1 MGNSYR
7 LKLVKIFQH
16 MTYFEN
22 GEDFDLMTNFFKL
35 KSACNVIAKRTSTKI
50 INYGKYKMNREVC

>member
-1 MGNSYR
+1 
-7 LKLVKIFQH
+7 